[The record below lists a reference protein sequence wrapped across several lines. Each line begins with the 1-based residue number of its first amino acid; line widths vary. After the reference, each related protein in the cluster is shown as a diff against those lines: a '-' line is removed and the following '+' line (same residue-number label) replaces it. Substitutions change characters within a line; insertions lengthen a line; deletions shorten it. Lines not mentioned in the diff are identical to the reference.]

1 MHETAFLISLLI
13 SILISILISMFL
25 PFWVMGKQWRAAE
38 EKAHA
43 RRLADARMD
52 ARLVRLNL

>member
-1 MHETAFLISLLI
+1 MHETAFLI

-38 EKAHA
+38 EKALA